1 MSGIKPIQIQSN
13 RRSSSVNDIAMFGFG
28 RQDMSSLLEEVG
40 ESGSS
45 RSSNS
50 QSDNF
55 SSVS

>member
-28 RQDMSSLLEEVG
+28 RQDMSLLLEEVG

-45 RSSNS
+45 RSSNR